1 MVDFR
6 ELRIHGVG
14 GSPGEKLLG
23 VSGPD
28 AAVVVGEGIDTVFLA
43 RRGQARPDEPPVE
56 GYDWGGLTSG
66 SVWQPLW
73 VLLLPF
79 TLVNVAGWSH
89 PSFETISPG
98 RLRLLRSLVHASAA
112 LLTAGWV
119 LWVAII
125 AVDYLGYQWLAGQ
138 HGWPAWAGV
147 LLGLFVTAV
156 AAAAL
161 WAVAA
166 TSRTRFEHK
175 SAVKTNSAEKFEG
188 GDGRAAGDGS
198 SAAGDGAHPSV
209 QPDGWDARENLTS
222 RWFFCHEP
230 SMSRRLNWHVG
241 VIVVT
246 LLLVAVKAWM
256 TWGQPALLLGELF
269 VVVGAAQLGL
279 IVALAMVSWP
289 TAGQYPK
296 TPRVPG
302 VPAAAVALAVAL
314 MNGAFAGL
322 ALLTDRLVDDTD
334 IIWGPELALVDSF
347 VVVLAGWLLLA
358 SCYVVWFR
366 GLAWA
371 RRLAN
376 VRVLAWF
383 GVLALVR
390 GQGDASELPDRGQE
404 TAQLLAGVDERMR
417 ARVAAS
423 RGLAMAGRRGP
434 ILLVAFAAVFV
445 AASIWRTISRTTAD
459 LGQAPWQWLETPQA
473 PTWLMRAATWL
484 LPFLVLATMG
494 LVWRSVRQR
503 SLRQGVGILWDVLTF
518 WPRRFHPLAVRPYT
532 ERAVPEF
539 RARIEYLLEKH
550 NGLVISA
557 HSQGTVI
564 AAAALQ
570 PLRTL
575 DAEDDAKRLDRV
587 ALLTY
592 GSPLTTL
599 YGQVFPAYF
608 GQTALNGLRDALEAG
623 AGGWHNLYRRT
634 DPIGGPVIATGTPPV
649 DEELADPANEPEDP
663 TDTGPEPL
671 RRPWIELRG
680 HSYYYR
686 ELRYKQRL
694 TELRRSLSAYN
705 GEQAEHQRQ

>member
-1 MVDFR
+1 VGAAVVEGRVVEFR

-43 RRGQARPDEPPVE
+43 RRGEPSVE

-79 TLVNVAGWSH
+79 TLVNVAGWAH
-89 PSFETISPG
+89 PSFETIRPG

-112 LLTAGWV
+112 LLTAAWV
-119 LWVAII
+119 LWVATI
-125 AVDYLGYQWLAGQ
+125 AVDYLGYQWLVVQ
-138 HGWPAWAGV
+138 RGWPTWLGV
-147 LLGLFVTAV
+147 LSGLVVTGS
-156 AAAAL
+156 AAALL

-166 TSRTRFEHK
+166 TSKARFEGVT
-175 SAVKTNSAEKFEG
+175 ADRAEG
-188 GDGRAAGDGS
+188 VDGRADGDGS
-198 SAAGDGAHPSV
+198 SATDDRADTEAP
-209 QPDGWDARENLTS
+209 PDGWHAREDLTS

-230 SMSRRLNWHVG
+230 SMTRRLNWHVS

-246 LLLVAVKAWM
+246 LLLVAVKALVAS
-256 TWGQPALLLGELF
+256 GQPALLLGELF
-269 VVVGAAQLGL
+269 VVVGAAQLGV
-279 IVALAMVSWP
+279 IVALALVSWR
-289 TAGQYPK
+289 TAGQYPE
-296 TPRVPG
+296 TPRVPA
-302 VPAAAVALAVAL
+302 VPAGAVALAVGL
-314 MNGAFAGL
+314 MNGSFAGL
-322 ALLTDRLVDDTD
+322 ALLIGRAVPDTD
-334 IIWGPELALVDSF
+334 IIWGPELALVDGF

-358 SCYVVWFR
+358 GGYV
-366 GLAWA
+366 AWY
-371 RRLAN
+371 RR
-376 VRVLAWF
+376 
-383 GVLALVR
+383 
-390 GQGDASELPDRGQE
+390 QGDASELPPRGPR
-404 TAQLLAGVDERMR
+404 AGQLLAGVDDRMR

-423 RGLAMAGRRGP
+423 RGLALAGRRGP

-445 AASIWRTISRTTAD
+445 LVGVWWTIRRTTVD
-459 LGQAPWQWLETPQA
+459 LGRAPWRWLATPQD
-473 PTWLMRAATWL
+473 PTWLMRVATWL
-484 LPFLVLATMG
+484 LPLLVLALMG

-539 RARIEYLLEKH
+539 RARIEYLLEEH
-550 NGLVISA
+550 DGLVISA

-570 PLRTL
+570 PLRPL
-575 DAEDDAKRLDRV
+575 DAGSDARPLDRV

-608 GQTALNGLRDALEAG
+608 GQTALDGLRGALETG

-649 DEELADPANEPEDP
+649 DEVVDDPATHREDP
-663 TDTGPEPL
+663 NDTRPEPL
-671 RRPWIELRG
+671 RRPWIELCG

-686 ELRYKQRL
+686 ELRYKQHL
-694 TELRRSLSAYN
+694 TELRKALSAPSKPQKV
-705 GEQAEHQRQ
+705 E